1 MNEYTMN
8 NNLRIV
14 SDDQK
19 NTSIKRLIGK
29 RDQRV
34 PSSDSFSE
42 TADDKSMSM
51 VHVRSAFRAVEQL
64 MLHRQESKQLSK
76 NIIHVFTEML
86 QVDGACLYTYT
97 AERSFEILACNSTW
111 STLFSAPHAIR
122 EVGDQNIL
130 FNPVVLLPGPVGS
143 TMGEL
148 HQSSKVL
155 SVSLGMHR
163 YGSLLSLPLVC
174 GGTTVGAISL
184 FSVSP
189 QFFSPERIEVLRTVA
204 SLTASLCVNM
214 NMRKDL
220 EKEQMERLTLQQ
232 DAQQVRDQLAS
243 LQRTTDTSAG
253 AEAAYAELEALSYS
267 LSHDL
272 RSPILTIRN
281 ISDWLNTQYA
291 EHLEGEGLALV
302 RQITTSSNHME
313 KLLDGLLEF
322 SKVVQLDPH
331 QSLIDM
337 TALVRSVIDELL
349 KGDSG
354 SSSLSIA
361 VQPLLPAYGD
371 ATLIRQVWY
380 NLLSNAFKY
389 TRLKQ
394 KREVT
399 IDSLPFNGG
408 VKYCVY
414 DNGIGFDMQYVGRL
428 FGAFH
433 RLHSDE
439 EFEGTGVGLAIVQ
452 RIVHRHGGQVW
463 AEGKVDNGAQFY
475 FTLPKT

>member
-1 MNEYTMN
+1 MNEYTLN
-8 NNLRIV
+8 NNLHIV
-14 SDDQK
+14 SEDQQSA
-19 NTSIKRLIGK
+19 SIKRLVGK
-29 RDQRV
+29 RDQRI
-34 PSSDSFSE
+34 PSMDAFPE
-42 TADDKSMSM
+42 THDDRSMSLAQ
-51 VHVRSAFRAVEQL
+51 VRRAFRAVEQL
-64 MLHRQESKQLSK
+64 MLHRQESKQLSTAII
-76 NIIHVFTEML
+76 NIFTETL

-97 AERSFEILACNSTW
+97 AEQSFEVLACNATW
-111 STLFSAPHAIR
+111 SNLFSTPHAAR
-122 EVGDQNIL
+122 DVGDQNIL

-143 TMGEL
+143 INGEL
-148 HQSSKVL
+148 HPSSKVV
-155 SVSLGMHR
+155 SVSLGMQR
-163 YGSLLSLPLVC
+163 YGSLLSLPLIC
-174 GGTTVGAISL
+174 EGTTVGAISL

-189 QFFSPERIEVLRTVA
+189 QFFVPERIDVLRTVA
-204 SLTASLCVNM
+204 CLAASLYGNM

-220 EKEQMERLTLQQ
+220 EKEQRERITLQQ
-232 DAQQVRDQLAS
+232 DVRQYLGQLAS
-243 LQRTTDTSAG
+243 LQRTTDTNAG

-272 RSPILTIRN
+272 RGPILTIRN
-281 ISDWLNTQYA
+281 ISDWLNTQHA
-291 EHLEGEGLALV
+291 ENLDGDGLALLQ
-302 RQITTSSNHME
+302 QITASSDHME

-337 TALVRSVIDELL
+337 TALARSVIDELL

-361 VQPLLPAYGD
+361 VQPLIPAYGD

-389 TRLKQ
+389 TRFKV

-399 IDSLPFNGG
+399 IDSFPFNGG
-408 VKYCVY
+408 VKYCVR

-433 RLHSDE
+433 RLHRDE

-463 AEGKVDNGAQFY
+463 AEGRVDNGAQFY